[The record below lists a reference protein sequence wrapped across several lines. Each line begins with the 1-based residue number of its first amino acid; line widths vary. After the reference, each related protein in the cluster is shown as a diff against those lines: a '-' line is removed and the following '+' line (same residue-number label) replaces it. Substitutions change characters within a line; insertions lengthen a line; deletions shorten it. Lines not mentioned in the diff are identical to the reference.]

1 MTPAAPTLYIDANV
15 IGDLLKQFRS
25 AIPDANLTNAR
36 GKIARPKIQRYQTP
50 SDHQKNDWRGGA
62 V

>member
-36 GKIARPKIQRYQTP
+36 GKTTGSKIQRRQAP
-50 SDHQKNDWRGGA
+50 SDHQ
-62 V
+62 